1 MAKSKLITPAN
12 VRALLSL
19 VVVIGEE
26 LAPKTTTTVDD
37 KLIAALKQAQE
48 NPVLFNVL
56 LTILLGEDEVT
67 PPASLLSDQTSDA
80 IEQLEK
86 NSELIHALFA
96 IAKAPE

>member
-37 KLIAALKQAQE
+37 KLIAALKQAEQ

-56 LTILLGEDEVT
+56 LTILLGEDDVT
-67 PPASLLSDQTSDA
+67 PPATLLSDETKA
-80 IEQLEK
+80 AVETLEA
-86 NSELIHALFA
+86 NEELVHALFA
-96 IAKAPE
+96 ICKG